1 MNNARSIRSRL
12 PGLLLALVFSLGSL
26 TFAQEAPTMS
36 LPVSRVVLFTNGVG
50 YFEHAGTVHGT
61 QEVLLRIESHDMD
74 DLLQSLVLLDLDG
87 GSVQA
92 VRYPSQ
98 DPLARTLASYSLDLS
113 GNPSLADLLRQARG
127 EGVRITA
134 GTSLA
139 GTIVSVETVQ
149 APESAPL
156 HYLNLSTDDGFR
168 RINLA
173 EVRDIR
179 FDRAELRAEMDAALA
194 AISRHRETDL
204 NEVRLRFS
212 GDGERRVVVGYVR
225 EMPVWKTSYRVVLG
239 DDGSAELQG
248 WAIFDNPTSLDLR
261 DIEVSFVA
269 GQPIS
274 FITSLYEPVYVQR
287 PRIQPA
293 VSESHVPPEYESMPV
308 PSAPAPMMEMQARM
322 ADTLEDMGV
331 SAAATGSQQG
341 VNFEYR
347 VSEPVS
353 IPRYESA
360 MIPIVQ
366 QTIPGQRLSVFDPAV
381 RDDNPM
387 RGVLLEND
395 TGLHLAAGTVTVFDA
410 GGFAGNARMAD
421 VLPGASALL
430 TYATDLAVRVSREA
444 TTEPDTVTDVR
455 LDSGLLVS
463 TILHRHVT
471 TWRLASDTD
480 STRLLLVE
488 HAARPGFEIV
498 EPEPAPVR
506 TRDGYRLGVL
516 LEAEAAGDVQERLS
530 LPVQLTCDAGSECT
544 LRVVEERVAASSV
557 SLSTIESD
565 RIALYLANYEFPA
578 DQRATLQEV
587 HDLQVSL
594 SGLRA
599 ELSRLN
605 ERRDDI
611 FVEQERI
618 RANMAG
624 LEQSGSL
631 YQRYVTELTE
641 QEDELAEITERVAE
655 LRQEIS
661 DVEAE
666 RDALFRR
673 LLNG

>member
-12 PGLLLALVFSLGSL
+12 PGLLLALVFSLGYL
-26 TFAQEAPTMS
+26 TVAQEAPPMS
-36 LPVSRVVLFTNGVG
+36 LPLSRVVLFTNGVG

-274 FITSLYEPVYVQR
+274 FITSLYE
-287 PRIQPA
+287 
-293 VSESHVPPEYESMPV
+293 
-308 PSAPAPMMEMQARM
+308 
-322 ADTLEDMGV
+322 
-331 SAAATGSQQG
+331 
-341 VNFEYR
+341 
-347 VSEPVS
+347 
-353 IPRYESA
+353 
-360 MIPIVQ
+360 
-366 QTIPGQRLSVFDPAV
+366 
-381 RDDNPM
+381 
-387 RGVLLEND
+387 
-395 TGLHLAAGTVTVFDA
+395 
-410 GGFAGNARMAD
+410 
-421 VLPGASALL
+421 
-430 TYATDLAVRVSREA
+430 
-444 TTEPDTVTDVR
+444 
-455 LDSGLLVS
+455 
-463 TILHRHVT
+463 
-471 TWRLASDTD
+471 
-480 STRLLLVE
+480 
-488 HAARPGFEIV
+488 
-498 EPEPAPVR
+498 
-506 TRDGYRLGVL
+506 
-516 LEAEAAGDVQERLS
+516 
-530 LPVQLTCDAGSECT
+530 
-544 LRVVEERVAASSV
+544 
-557 SLSTIESD
+557 
-565 RIALYLANYEFPA
+565 
-578 DQRATLQEV
+578 
-587 HDLQVSL
+587 
-594 SGLRA
+594 
-599 ELSRLN
+599 
-605 ERRDDI
+605 
-611 FVEQERI
+611 
-618 RANMAG
+618 
-624 LEQSGSL
+624 
-631 YQRYVTELTE
+631 
-641 QEDELAEITERVAE
+641 
-655 LRQEIS
+655 
-661 DVEAE
+661 
-666 RDALFRR
+666 
-673 LLNG
+673 